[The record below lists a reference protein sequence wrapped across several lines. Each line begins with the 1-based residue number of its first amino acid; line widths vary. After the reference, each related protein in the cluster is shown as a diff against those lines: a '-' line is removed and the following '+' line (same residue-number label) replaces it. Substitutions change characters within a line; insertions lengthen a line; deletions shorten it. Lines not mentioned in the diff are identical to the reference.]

1 MVNAAQRAQAKGKKR
16 QQRRLKAKLHK
27 LENTIMQYGDRETA
41 TRVMRR
47 VEKRERLNR
56 LANHTR
62 KADRNAGQ
70 AQQNTADDSQGA
82 A

>member
-1 MVNAAQRAQAKGKKR
+1 MVNAKRAQAKGKKR
-16 QQRRLKAKLHK
+16 QQRRLTAKLHK
-27 LENTIMQYGDRETA
+27 LEHFVMRNGDRETA
-41 TRVMRR
+41 NAVMRR

-70 AQQNTADDSQGA
+70 AQPNTADNSQGA